1 MSEELKEIAA
11 VIAVVATIASAFGI
25 VILFITW

>member
-25 VILFITW
+25 VIVLAM

>member
-25 VILFITW
+25 VIMLAM

>member
-11 VIAVVATIASAFGI
+11 VIAVVVTIASAFGI
-25 VILFITW
+25 AIMLITW